1 MNNADNM
8 KNSILSDVSITFVSY
23 EQPKDYG
30 SITLTTSENLIE
42 ELIRVPTGSF
52 APYAAYNKNFDSIEA
67 HFKNDEYY
75 AQPLNENM
83 DLLLSHSTNEVVGV
97 RIYNI
102 KKIVPYQY

>member
-1 MNNADNM
+1 MT
-8 KNSILSDVSITFVSY
+8 KQSIPNDVSIVSIP
-23 EQPKDYG
+23 EDQTQNWG
-30 SITLTTSENLIE
+30 EITLSTSESLIE
-42 ELIRVPTGSF
+42 QLVRIPTGSF
-52 APYAAYNKNFDSIEA
+52 APYAAYNKHFDSIEA

>member
-1 MNNADNM
+1 MTKQSLPNEVN
-8 KNSILSDVSITFVSY
+8 IVSIPEDQTQNWG
-23 EQPKDYG
+23 E
-30 SITLTTSENLIE
+30 ITLSTSENLIE
-42 ELIRVPTGSF
+42 QLVRIPTGSF

-102 KKIVPYQY
+102 KKIVL